1 MSSLAQ
7 EIRKFIIDNFLFG
20 ENDGKLS
27 DDGSFLDQ
35 GVIDSTGVLELVAFL
50 EGQYGIKIKDDEL
63 DPENLD
69 SINKLVSF
77 INRKTQPSSAE
88 GNGKK

>member
-1 MSSLAQ
+1 MSALAQ

-50 EGQYGIKIKDDEL
+50 EGHYGIKIKDDEL